1 MIEMPR
7 AKGAI
12 NIAASAN
19 VVWDR
24 IIEPERYLVWNT
36 DFTEYTIVDDK
47 EEKVGTTYYM
57 VGEKGGAPVKIDCI
71 VAEWVENGRFSFRG
85 TSKEGMEAEGT
96 FTIELTGEG
105 CTVSLEEDLE
115 LPGVKGKI
123 IGALFLKKAKLK
135 NIEAALQSLKRAIET
150 NLSA

>member
-1 MIEMPR
+1 MTR

-12 NIAASAN
+12 HIAASAN
-19 VVWDR
+19 VVWNW
-24 IIEPERYLVWNT
+24 IVEPEKYLVWNT

-57 VGEKGGAPVKIDCI
+57 VGEKGGAPVKIDCT
-71 VAEWVENGRFSFRG
+71 ATEWVENGRFSFRG
-85 TSKEGMEAEGT
+85 TTEEGMKAEGT
-96 FTIELTGEG
+96 FTIEPTGEG
-105 CTVSLEEDLE
+105 CRVSFEEDLE

-135 NIEAALQSLKRAIET
+135 NIEEGLQKLKGAIET